1 MAGSLGTF
9 ETMSTAAVVLAG
21 GESKRLGRPKQ
32 LEPWGDTNL
41 LGHVVAKTRQFPVA
55 EIWVVLGH
63 QADRVVDETPLDDVY
78 VVENLE
84 WEEGIASSLRVG
96 LDALTRLSRC
106 DRALIVIG
114 DQPEVSPEV
123 VEQLFESHEKAGKP
137 VTVPKY
143 RYSWGN
149 PVVVDRSLW
158 PRLMSLEGD
167 EGAQR
172 LWQAHP
178 EWINEVW
185 VSDPPPRDVDDDIDV
200 DELKPRHPA

>member
-1 MAGSLGTF
+1 
-9 ETMSTAAVVLAG
+9 MSTAAVVLAAG
-21 GESKRLGRPKQ
+21 GSKRLGRPKQ
-32 LEPWGDTNL
+32 LEPWGDSNL
-41 LGHVVAKTRQFPVA
+41 LGHVVARTYEFPVD
-55 EIWVVLGH
+55 EVWVVLGH
-63 QADRVVDETPLDDVY
+63 DADRILEDSDLGEAY
-78 VVENLE
+78 VIENLE

-106 DRALIVIG
+106 DQALVVIG
-114 DQPEVSPEV
+114 DQPEVSTAI
-123 VEQLFESHEKAGKP
+123 VEELLASHRKAGRP

-158 PRLMSLEGD
+158 ARVMSLEGD

-178 EWINEVW
+178 EWVNEVW
-185 VSDPPPRDVDDDIDV
+185 FSDTNPRDVDTEADV
-200 DELKPRHPA
+200 TDLQPRHLG

>member
-1 MAGSLGTF
+1 
-9 ETMSTAAVVLAG
+9 MSTAAVVLAAG
-21 GESKRLGRPKQ
+21 SSRRLGRPKQ

-41 LGHVVAKTRQFPVA
+41 LGHVVERTRSFPVD

-63 QADRVVDETPLDDVY
+63 EAEKMLAETPLEDVF

-84 WEEGIASSLRVG
+84 WEEGLASSLRVG

-114 DQPEVSPEV
+114 DQPEISSSV
-123 VEQLFESHEKAGKP
+123 VDELFRSHAASGKP

-149 PVVVDRSLW
+149 PVLVERSLW

-172 LWQAHP
+172 LWHAHP

-185 VSDPPPRDVDDDIDV
+185 VSDSSPRDVDTETDV
-200 DELKPRHPA
+200 AELKPRHPA

>member
-1 MAGSLGTF
+1 
-9 ETMSTAAVVLAG
+9 MSTAAVVLAAG
-21 GESKRLGRPKQ
+21 GSRRLGRSKQ

-41 LGHVVAKTRQFPVA
+41 LGHVVTRTFLFPVD
-55 EIWVVLGH
+55 EVWVILGH
-63 QADRVVDETPLDDVY
+63 DADQVLAETDLGDAF

-96 LDALTRLSRC
+96 LDALNRLSRC
-106 DRALIVIG
+106 DRALVVIG
-114 DQPEVSPEV
+114 DQPDIP
-123 VEQLFESHEKAGKP
+123 VEMVEELLDTHAKGDKP
-137 VTVPKY
+137 VTVPKF

-167 EGAQR
+167 EGARR

-178 EWINEVW
+178 EWVNEVW
-185 VSDPPPRDVDDDIDV
+185 FSGAAPRDVDTEADV
-200 DELKPRHPA
+200 SDLRPRHSP

>member
-1 MAGSLGTF
+1 
-9 ETMSTAAVVLAG
+9 MSTAAVVLAAG
-21 GESKRLGRPKQ
+21 SSKRLGRPKQ

-41 LGHVVAKTRQFPVA
+41 LGHVVERTRRFPVD

-63 QADRVVDETPLDDVY
+63 ETERMLAETPLEDVF

-84 WEEGIASSLRVG
+84 WEEGLASSLRVG

-106 DRALIVIG
+106 ERALIVIG
-114 DQPEVSPEV
+114 DQPEISGAV
-123 VEQLFESHEKAGKP
+123 VEELFRSHSASGKP

-149 PVVVDRSLW
+149 PVLVERSLW

-172 LWQAHP
+172 LWDAHP

-185 VSDPPPRDVDDDIDV
+185 VSESSPRDVDTENDV
-200 DELKPRHPA
+200 ADLRPRHPA